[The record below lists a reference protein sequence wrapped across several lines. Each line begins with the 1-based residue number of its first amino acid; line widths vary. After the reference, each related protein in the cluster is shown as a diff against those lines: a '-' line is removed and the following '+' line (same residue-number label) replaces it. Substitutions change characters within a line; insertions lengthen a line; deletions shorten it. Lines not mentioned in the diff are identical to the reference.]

1 MLSLLTESDAIVKF
15 GRFLAFIHYL
25 HNFYA
30 WSVTPRTVLAE
41 LLFPEKVR
49 SLVFIDPELTRL
61 WPLKV
66 DELTRPGM
74 IARLVDTGSGYI
86 KPEISWQ

>member
-1 MLSLLTESDAIVKF
+1 MH
-15 GRFLAFIHYL
+15 G
-25 HNFYA
+25 
-30 WSVTPRTVLAE
+30 WSHSE

-74 IARLVDTGSGYI
+74 ITRLVDTGSGYT

>member
-1 MLSLLTESDAIVKF
+1 MVGHTQNSS
-15 GRFLAFIHYL
+15 GRTSFSGKSQIAF
-25 HNFYA
+25 
-30 WSVTPRTVLAE
+30 
-41 LLFPEKVR
+41 
-49 SLVFIDPELTRL
+49 FIDPELTRL